1 MKRVQASPPSLPS
14 NKKAKVGNKGLV
26 QADDGDDTTGEWTKV
41 DKRKA
46 RKQKKSESKLDV
58 CVLISIRESGA
69 YASICCRI
77 ISPGLCIS
85 TEKSLNAKKLFE

>member
-46 RKQKKSESKLDV
+46 RKQKKSEAKLDV
-58 CVLISIRESGA
+58 CVLYRSETAVLMPPYG
-69 YASICCRI
+69 RI

-85 TEKSLNAKKLFE
+85 TEKSLNAKKPFE